1 MLLVNKLNYY
11 NVTHDI
17 PDVVFRRA
25 QALSDFASSK
35 SIIRKKFEILT
46 IKTQEDVNGD
56 VVLVSSFL
64 ILNSFHTL
72 LLRFSC

>member
-17 PDVVFRRA
+17 PDVVFKRA

-35 SIIRKKFEILT
+35 SIIRKNFEILT
-46 IKTQEDVNGD
+46 IKTPERRQWW
-56 VVLVSSFL
+56 LCSSVF
-64 ILNSFHTL
+64 ILNL
-72 LLRFSC
+72 E

>member
-17 PDVVFRRA
+17 PDVVFRR
-25 QALSDFASSK
+25 ALSDFASSK

-46 IKTQEDVNGD
+46 IKTQE
-56 VVLVSSFL
+56 
-64 ILNSFHTL
+64 
-72 LLRFSC
+72 RR

>member
-25 QALSDFASSK
+25 QALSDFVSSK

-46 IKTQEDVNGD
+46 IKTQE
-56 VVLVSSFL
+56 
-64 ILNSFHTL
+64 
-72 LLRFSC
+72 RRQW